1 MELLDSMADPR
12 LSSHSFLLSI
22 SVDDYLTLVS
32 EPYDKQGGLA
42 GQRGAMTTTT
52 AIRIRDRMA
61 DDIRRGAILPP
72 LVLGVTADPK
82 QVSEA
87 ATWDVA
93 ALQGFISKRGSN
105 GIVIID
111 GMQRTTA
118 LRENQSRIAGRTI
131 RVELWIVPQ
140 SSALTYRMLVLNTGQ
155 VPWNLRRQLEVLN
168 RTVLEELLETIRVRR
183 STDQSLPDV
192 EIFSID
198 DRRRRIKAA
207 QYQANEVIEMYLA
220 YGMRKHVVDK
230 ESALADQFARLDMVE
245 AVSKDSFLGEFVTV
259 LLSMATLDVSLERVE
274 PVAQDG
280 RFSGGRS
287 VFDSQPACVA
297 WAVASAQLAYGRPG
311 TERSREQATAAIGR
325 IVARANEI
333 RDILDGLSGDDLIR
347 FTDLA
352 TLNEVVGQQAG
363 KIGDFE
369 RALFL
374 DAFRVLLSEP
384 EAPSSLTS
392 CWRAH

>member
-1 MELLDSMADPR
+1 
-12 LSSHSFLLSI
+12 
-22 SVDDYLTLVS
+22 
-32 EPYDKQGGLA
+32 
-42 GQRGAMTTTT
+42 
-52 AIRIRDRMA
+52 
-61 DDIRRGAILPP
+61 
-72 LVLGVTADPK
+72 
-82 QVSEA
+82 
-87 ATWDVA
+87 
-93 ALQGFISKRGSN
+93 
-105 GIVIID
+105 
-111 GMQRTTA
+111 
-118 LRENQSRIAGRTI
+118 
-131 RVELWIVPQ
+131 
-140 SSALTYRMLVLNTGQ
+140 
-155 VPWNLRRQLEVLN
+155 
-168 RTVLEELLETIRVRR
+168 
-183 STDQSLPDV
+183 
-192 EIFSID
+192 
-198 DRRRRIKAA
+198 
-207 QYQANEVIEMYLA
+207 
-220 YGMRKHVVDK
+220 
-230 ESALADQFARLDMVE
+230 MVE

-297 WAVASAQLAYGRPG
+297 WAVAAAQLAYGRPG

-325 IVARANEI
+325 IVSRANEL
-333 RDILDGLSGDDLIR
+333 RVILDGLSGDDLIR

>member
-1 MELLDSMADPR
+1 
-12 LSSHSFLLSI
+12 
-22 SVDDYLTLVS
+22 
-32 EPYDKQGGLA
+32 
-42 GQRGAMTTTT
+42 MTTTT

-93 ALQGFISKRGSN
+93 ALQGFISERGSN
-105 GIVIID
+105 GVVIID

-118 LRENQSRIAGRTI
+118 LRENQSLIAGRTI

-168 RTVLEELLETIRVRR
+168 RTVLEELREAIRVRQ

-198 DRRRRIKAA
+198 DRRRRTKAA

-297 WAVASAQLAYGRPG
+297 WAVAAAQLAYGRPG

-325 IVARANEI
+325 IVSRANEL
-333 RDILDGLSGDDLIR
+333 RVILDGLSGDDLIR